1 MGVVYEA
8 VQESLGRHVALK
20 VLPAAGLMSP
30 THLER
35 FRREARAAARL
46 HHTNIVPVFGVG
58 EHEGVHYFAMQFIRG
73 QSLDRVLHE
82 LAHLRRPGPP
92 PPGAGARR
100 GADLSIS
107 IARGL
112 LSGRFPDGERPT
124 DGPDGDAPAADRGLG
139 PARRMRAREGP
150 GSIVLGDPS
159 GLGDQSTLAYSR
171 SVARVGVQ
179 VAEALAYSHQ
189 QGILHRDIKPA
200 NLLLDTQGTV
210 WVSDF
215 GLVKEQ
221 GTEELTTQGDFVGT
235 LRYMAPERFLGRSD
249 PRSDVYGLG
258 LTLYEM
264 LTLRPAFAASDRARL
279 VERVQHE
286 EPPRPRKLDPHIPR
300 DLETIVLKAIAKEPG
315 RRYATATA
323 MAEDLRRF
331 LADRPV
337 EARRAAAWERVW
349 RWVRRNPGL
358 AVSTASAA
366 VLLVVI
372 AAGSVA
378 WTARLG
384 TELRRT
390 TDARAGGAGREE
402 GRPGQALAVAPRPGA
417 GGPLQPAP
425 GPAARQPRRPRGGR
439 PDRPRGGRA
448 RGGDGRAAKRG
459 DRLPGPARP
468 APRHDLRGRTARHFR
483 DRFRPGL
490 PALRAERREG
500 RHQRLPV
507 RRRPADRSPARPRP
521 GAGDPP
527 PQPGRPIRGRHD
539 PPASSRSG
547 SWTGAGRSSRSR
559 LAAHSPSH
567 FSGDSSRLVAVRP
580 DGSIGMW
587 DLRTGRE
594 TRCSADRR
602 SPRMPSRSTRTAG
615 SWRSATGSTRPS
627 SRSGTPIP
635 GRR

>member
-1 MGVVYEA
+1 MNDSDSEADPLAQLAEEFAGRYRRGERPSLGEYTERYPEHAERIRHLFPALVEMEQLGSVGGPGAGDFAGIAAGRGRVPPQLGEYRILREVARGGMGVVYEA

-20 VLPAAGLMSP
+20 VLPSAGSMPP
-30 THLER
+30 TQLER

-73 QSLDRVLHE
+73 QGLDRVLHE
-82 LAHLRRPGPP
+82 LRYLRRRDPSPTD
-92 PPGAGARR
+92 AAARR

-112 LSGRFPDGERPT
+112 LSGRFAGGESTSVGPAGGAPFPAGDVDRPT
-124 DGPDGDAPAADRGLG
+124 DGPAGGS
-139 PARRMRAREGP
+139 

-159 GLGDQSTLAYSR
+159 GLGGQSTLAYSR

-221 GTEELTTQGDFVGT
+221 GTEELTTEGDFVGT

-264 LTLRPAFAASDRARL
+264 LTLQPAFADPDRARL
-279 VERVQHE
+279 VDRVQQE

-337 EARRAAAWERVW
+337 EARRAATWERAW
-349 RWVRRNPGL
+349 RSARRNPWL
-358 AVSTASAA
+358 AISTASAA
-366 VLLVVI
+366 VLLVVV
-372 AAGSVA
+372 AAGSAA
-378 WTARLG
+378 WSARLG

-390 TDARAGGAGREE
+390 TDARGAERDAKRDALDKLWRSHLARAQAGRFSR
-402 GRPGQALAVAPRPGA
+402 RPGQRLDSLAALDE
-417 GGPLQPAP
+417 
-425 GPAARQPRRPRGGR
+425 AARIAREVGVPAEGMDELRNEAIACLAL
-439 PDRPRGGRA
+439 PDLR
-448 RGGDGRAAKRG
+448 
-459 DRLPGPARP
+459 PARP
-468 APRHDLRGRTARHFR
+468 PS
-483 DRFRPGL
+483 PC
-490 PALRAERREG
+490 
-500 RHQRLPV
+500 
-507 RRRPADRSPARPRP
+507 RPAH
-521 GAGDPP
+521 
-527 PQPGRPIRGRHD
+527 PGRF
-539 PPASSRSG
+539 STETSG
-547 SWTGAGRSSRSR
+547 AEW
-559 LAAHSPSH
+559 
-567 FSGDSSRLVAVRP
+567 
-580 DGSIGMW
+580 
-587 DLRTGRE
+587 
-594 TRCSADRR
+594 
-602 SPRMPSRSTRTAG
+602 
-615 SWRSATGSTRPS
+615 
-627 SRSGTPIP
+627 
-635 GRR
+635 